1 MRNLAIIPV
10 RTGSKRLKNKNI
22 LDFFGKPMF
31 VHSVLAAQESGLFD
45 EVHVSTE
52 SLDVVEICNQYKLSV
67 KFLRDEALASDTATL
82 TSLCQYILRKYRNE
96 YDTCFD
102 NFCLLWATAPLRK
115 STDIIKSYQM
125 LSGGTDAVVSVT
137 NYDLPVFCSQY
148 KNEDGYLEPNFPEMF
163 WTQKKIPNIYCDNG
177 ALCWVKVEAFNA
189 EKSWMPKKTTPYFMV
204 KSKSVDIDTKEDLDL
219 AKYYYNQSLKSE

>member
-22 LDFFGKPMF
+22 LDFFGKPLF

-82 TSLCQYILRKYRNE
+82 ASLCQYILRIYMR
-96 YDTCFD
+96 
-102 NFCLLWATAPLRK
+102 
-115 STDIIKSYQM
+115 IK
-125 LSGGTDAVVSVT
+125 
-137 NYDLPVFCSQY
+137 
-148 KNEDGYLEPNFPEMF
+148 
-163 WTQKKIPNIYCDNG
+163 
-177 ALCWVKVEAFNA
+177 
-189 EKSWMPKKTTPYFMV
+189 
-204 KSKSVDIDTKEDLDL
+204 
-219 AKYYYNQSLKSE
+219 